1 MSRDG
6 TVHGPSRIV
15 AGAWHGGTM
24 DDNNRITVKEA
35 PTLAQLMAASR
46 PDKATE
52 RDTRKRSDADRRRL
66 DIINGKRRGRL

>member
-1 MSRDG
+1 
-6 TVHGPSRIV
+6 
-15 AGAWHGGTM
+15 M